1 MRPMKYAF
9 ENVAGKRFTNS
20 NLKYY
25 PIFHLKKGKTFNFI
39 NCKKEKKRYQTDKLR
54 KYTST

>member
-9 ENVAGKRFTNS
+9 ENVAGKRLTNS

-25 PIFHLKKGKTFNFI
+25 PTFHLKKGKNPNFI
-39 NCKKEKKRYQTDKLR
+39 NCKKEKKKIPDRQAKKIY
-54 KYTST
+54 

>member
-9 ENVAGKRFTNS
+9 ENVAGKRLTNS

-25 PIFHLKKGKTFNFI
+25 PTFHLKKEKNPNFI
-39 NCKKEKKRYQTDKLR
+39 NCKKEKKRYQTDMLR

>member
-1 MRPMKYAF
+1 MKYAF

-25 PIFHLKKGKTFNFI
+25 PTFHLKKGKTFNFI